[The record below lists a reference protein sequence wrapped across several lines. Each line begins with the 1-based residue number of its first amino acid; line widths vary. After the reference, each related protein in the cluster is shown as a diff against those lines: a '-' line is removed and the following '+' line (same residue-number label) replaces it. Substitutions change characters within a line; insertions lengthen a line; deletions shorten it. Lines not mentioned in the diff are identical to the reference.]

1 MKSFSVTLAMLAAT
15 IAQASDGPPPGR
27 SLPRGEENPAF
38 SEKLYASREGEV
50 QFGRRGQDGYTALLR
65 NQKGNLMGL
74 REIRGPGLCD
84 EWLTSEKEE
93 EMPRGCE
100 FVFHDERN
108 QNPRVVHSEELEE
121 TSLFQAVKGKLRGAN
136 VAL

>member
-1 MKSFSVTLAMLAAT
+1 MKSISMILATLATT
-15 IAQASDGPPPGR
+15 IASANDAPPPGR
-27 SLPRGEENPAF
+27 SLPRGEDTPALI
-38 SEKLYASREGEV
+38 EKLYASREGEV
-50 QFGRRGQDGYTALLR
+50 QFVRMGADGYTALLR
-65 NQKGNLMGL
+65 NQKGGLMGL

-84 EWLTSEKEE
+84 EWLTSDKDEE
-93 EMPRGCE
+93 LPRGCE

-121 TSLFQAVKGKLRGAN
+121 TDLFQAVKGKLRGVN

>member
-1 MKSFSVTLAMLAAT
+1 MKSFFAVLATLIYTLPVSAAT
-15 IAQASDGPPPGR
+15 TPGR
-27 SLPRGEENPAF
+27 SLPSGEDLPSVIERIF
-38 SEKLYASREGEV
+38 SSSEGEV
-50 QFGRRGQDGYTALLR
+50 QFVRMGLDGFTALFR

-93 EMPRGCE
+93 DLPRGCE
-100 FVFHDERN
+100 FVFHDEHN
-108 QNPRVVHSEELEE
+108 AGLQVVHSEEMEE
-121 TSLFQAVKGKLRGAN
+121 ASLFQAVKGKLRGVN